1 MNKKTV
7 MLITIF
13 FLTQGIIHNLG
24 HPVTPAFVRGM
35 GIPDYMFGV
44 FFAAMSFGLMVGGP
58 IWGVLSDQGNRRLY
72 ILIGLMLYSIGQYA
86 FGYVGHVGWMVFFR
100 FVSGFGV
107 VSSMTL
113 MTSHV
118 IEISDVKVR
127 AKHLAWLAAAFTLGA
142 SLGYGIGGFMATD
155 ISMTHLLGTSDLR
168 RIFLVQATTNTVYAL
183 VVYGMLRH
191 LGRRISNDDKVSLIE
206 GLKAITKIEPSLLLF
221 LIALTLM
228 TIGNVNLSKYI
239 DVYFDELGY
248 NPQQLGLFVMV
259 TGFVSLF
266 ASVVLVPMFA
276 KRKRQL
282 LTISLIQVSS
292 AVIIFYVFRAERFLV
307 AAYSIFMVYIVFRT
321 IFQPLEQSYVSQS
334 AKEGRFG
341 AIMGL
346 RQSFVSIGMV
356 AGPLIGGFLYEIR
369 PLLLFDFSAVSF
381 LLGVGLLGLV
391 RFTRVKKNKG

>member
-1 MNKKTV
+1 MNKKTII
-7 MLITIF
+7 LITIF

-72 ILIGLMLYSIGQYA
+72 ILIGLLLYSIGQYA
-86 FGYVGHVGWMVFFR
+86 FAYVGHPVWMVVFR

-107 VSSMTL
+107 VSSITL

-118 IEISDVKVR
+118 VEVSDIKDR

-142 SLGYGIGGFMATD
+142 SLGYGLGGFLATD
-155 ISMTHLLGTSDLR
+155 AFISNLLGTSDLR
-168 RIFLVQATTNTVYAL
+168 RLFLIQALTNTAYAL
-183 VVYGMLRH
+183 VVYGMLRQMGH
-191 LGRRISNDDKVSLIE
+191 RVTSDDKVSLIA
-206 GLKAITKIEPSLLLF
+206 GLKAITKIEPALLLF
-221 LIALTLM
+221 LISLTLM
-228 TIGNVNLSKYI
+228 TIGSVNLSKYI

-248 NPQQLGLFVMV
+248 NPQELGLFVMV

-266 ASVVLVPMFA
+266 ASVALVPIFA

-282 LTISLIQVSS
+282 LTISLIQVAS
-292 AVIIFYVFRAERFLV
+292 AVIIFYVFRAERFLL
-307 AAYSIFMVYIVFRT
+307 AAYTVFMIYVVLKT
-321 IFQPLEQSYVSQS
+321 IYQPLEQSYVSLS

-369 PLLLFDFSAVSF
+369 PLLLFDVSAVSF
-381 LLGVGLLGLV
+381 LLGVGLLGFVHLS
-391 RFTRVKKNKG
+391 RQK